1 MTTSAPT
8 TEIGRGGLNYTL
20 PGWGDFAPAID
31 EREYAPDLTWP
42 ASVQTYRR
50 VKNRKLWVWSQ
61 AFG

>member
-1 MTTSAPT
+1 MSPAAPT
-8 TEIGRGGLNYTL
+8 TEIGKAGLNWTL
-20 PGWGDFAPAID
+20 PGWGDMAPAID

-50 VKNRKLWVWSQ
+50 MQ

>member
-50 VKNRKLWVWSQ
+50 MQ